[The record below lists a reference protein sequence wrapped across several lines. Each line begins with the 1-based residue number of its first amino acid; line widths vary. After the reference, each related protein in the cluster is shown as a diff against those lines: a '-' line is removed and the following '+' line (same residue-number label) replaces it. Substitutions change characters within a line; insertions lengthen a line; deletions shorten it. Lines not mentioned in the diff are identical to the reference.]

1 MTGAGNGNPRRVR
14 RIEKQTPQSQRTIE
28 AFYTNPLDEGKDIDA
43 MKHHD
48 YKALERIMKHLE
60 SAPKTRR
67 IVWAALFVAFL
78 FALRLSDLIAAIRWW

>member
-1 MTGAGNGNPRRVR
+1 
-14 RIEKQTPQSQRTIE
+14 
-28 AFYTNPLDEGKDIDA
+28 

-67 IVWAALFVAFL
+67 MVWAALFVAFL
-78 FALRLSDLIAAIRWW
+78 FALRLSDLITAIRWW